1 MLHRKIVD
9 IYCNPINFSNCADAM
24 LSYQSFFVLLH
35 KI

>member
-1 MLHRKIVD
+1 MLHREIVD
-9 IYCNPINFSNCADAM
+9 IYYNHLNFLNCADSI